1 MSEYIAERFLRGVN
15 PDGSNTAIEIRI
27 GQPEEISE
35 QTWTVAIDIKG
46 LEYGMKTALGV
57 DPWQALTVAF
67 AVTEQAVRYFLDAGG
82 KLHASENEESELPV
96 EDLFPRF
103 AA

>member
-1 MSEYIAERFLRGVN
+1 MTEYLAERFMRGVN
-15 PDGSNTAIEIRI
+15 PDGTVTEIEIRI
-27 GQPEEISE
+27 GRPQEVSD
-35 QTWTVAIDIKG
+35 QTWTVAIDIVG
-46 LEYGMKTALGV
+46 LDYGMKTALGV

-67 AVTEQAVRYFLDAGG
+67 AVTEQAVRYFLESGG
-82 KLHASENEESELPV
+82 KLCAVASEDEELPV

>member
-1 MSEYIAERFLRGVN
+1 MQAYVAERYLHGIG
-15 PDGSNTAIEIRI
+15 PDGSSVSIAIRI
-27 GQPEEISE
+27 GQPQEISE
-35 QTWTVAIDIKG
+35 QTWTVDIDIEG

-67 AVTEQAVRYFLDAGG
+67 AVTEQAVRYFVDSGG
-82 KLHASENEESELPV
+82 RLCTRENADQEVPV
-96 EDLFPRF
+96 DDLFPRF

>member
-1 MSEYIAERFLRGVN
+1 MQDYVAERNLRGIG
-15 PDGSNTAIEIRI
+15 PDGASIPISIRI
-27 GQPEEISE
+27 GQPQEISE
-35 QTWTVAIDIKG
+35 QTWTVEIDIEG

-67 AVTEQAVRYFLDAGG
+67 AVTEQAVRYFVEKGG
-82 KLHASENEESELPV
+82 RLCALEDDNKDVPV
-96 EDLFPRF
+96 DDLFPRF

>member
-1 MSEYIAERFLRGVN
+1 MSNYLAERSLRAVA
-15 PDGSNTAIEIRI
+15 PDGTQTAIEIRI
-27 GQPEEISE
+27 GAPEEVSPE
-35 QTWTVAIDIKG
+35 TWTVAIDIEG

-67 AVTEQAVRYFLDAGG
+67 AVTEQAVRYFLECGG
-82 KLHASENEESELPV
+82 KLVSGDTNGDELPV
-96 EDLFPRF
+96 EELFPKF

>member
-1 MSEYIAERFLRGVN
+1 MHTYVAERYLRGTG
-15 PDGSNTAIEIRI
+15 PDGASTDIAIRI
-27 GQPEEISE
+27 GQPQEISE
-35 QTWTVAIDIKG
+35 QTWTVAIDIEG

-67 AVTEQAVRYFLDAGG
+67 AVTEQAVRYFLEAGG
-82 KLHASENEESELPV
+82 KLCDREDEPNDVPV
-96 EDLFPRF
+96 DDLFPRF

>member
-1 MSEYIAERFLRGVN
+1 MTDYLAERSLRGVA
-15 PDGSNTAIEIRI
+15 PDGTEKKIEIRI
-27 GQPEEISE
+27 GAPEEVSPE
-35 QTWTVAIDIKG
+35 TWTVAIDIEG

-67 AVTEQAVRYFLDAGG
+67 AVTEQAVRYFLDRGG
-82 KLHASENEESELPV
+82 KLVAGDAADVELPV
-96 EDLFPRF
+96 EELFPKF

>member
-1 MSEYIAERFLRGVN
+1 MSDYLAERFMRGVN
-15 PDGSNTAIEIRI
+15 PDGTSTEIEIRI
-27 GQPEEISE
+27 GRPEEVAE
-35 QTWTVAIDIKG
+35 QTWTVAIDLKG

-67 AVTEQAVRYFLDAGG
+67 AVTEQAVRYFLESGG
-82 KLHASENEESELPV
+82 KLCAEENQEEELPV

>member
-1 MSEYIAERFLRGVN
+1 MRGVN
-15 PDGSNTAIEIRI
+15 PDGTVTDIEIRI
-27 GQPEEISE
+27 GQPEEVSVD
-35 QTWTVAIDIKG
+35 TWTVSIDIKG

-67 AVTEQAVRYFLDAGG
+67 AVTEQAVRYFLDSGG
-82 KLHASENEESELPV
+82 KLCDVEDTEQELPV

>member
-1 MSEYIAERFLRGVN
+1 MQDYVAERNLRGIG
-15 PDGSNTAIEIRI
+15 PDGTSTAISIRI
-27 GQPEEISE
+27 GQPEEVSE
-35 QTWTVAIDIKG
+35 QTWTVAIDIEG

-67 AVTEQAVRYFLDAGG
+67 AVTEQAVRYFVDMGG
-82 KLHASENEESELPV
+82 KLCVAEDSEQEVPV
-96 EDLFPRF
+96 DDLFPRF

>member
-1 MSEYIAERFLRGVN
+1 MTDYLAERYMRGVAA
-15 PDGSNTAIEIRI
+15 DGTITDIEIRI
-27 GQPEEISE
+27 GRPEEISD

-46 LEYGMKTALGV
+46 LDYGMKTALGV

-67 AVTEQAVRYFLDAGG
+67 AVTEQAVRYFLETGG
-82 KLHASENEESELPV
+82 KLCAAASEDEELPV

>member
-1 MSEYIAERFLRGVN
+1 MQNYVAERKLCGVG
-15 PDGSNTAIEIRI
+15 PDGSSVSIAIRI
-27 GQPEEISE
+27 GQPQEISE
-35 QTWTVAIDIKG
+35 QTWTVAIDIEG
-46 LEYGMKTALGV
+46 LEYGMKTALGI

-67 AVTEQAVRYFLDAGG
+67 AVTEQAVRYFLDSGG
-82 KLHASENEESELPV
+82 RLCSREDVEQEVPV

>member
-1 MSEYIAERFLRGVN
+1 MTDYLAQRSLRGVG
-15 PDGSNTAIEIRI
+15 PDGSCTPIEIRI
-27 GQPEEISE
+27 GKPEEISY
-35 QTWTVAIDIKG
+35 QTWTVAIDIEG
-46 LEYGMKTALGV
+46 LEYGMNTALGV

-82 KLHASENEESELPV
+82 KLCAAEDEQQELPV